1 MLIEN
6 SLCARYTIAIVLR
19 ENHSSVPVC
28 SFSTL
33 ICLFVCGISSMSGQ
47 CITELFPDCL
57 KVMLFALSQ
66 TVGVVTVS
74 MR

>member
-6 SLCARYTIAIVLR
+6 SLCARCTIAIVLM
-19 ENHSSVPVC
+19 EYHSSVPVC

-33 ICLFVCGISSMSGQ
+33 ICLFVCGISSTSGQ

-57 KVMLFALSQ
+57 KVMLFVLFHTAR
-66 TVGVVTVS
+66 VVTVS